1 MRIRDIVIFLFFFAG
16 FSCAESNNFLIRFLD
31 KLDSLELE
39 RLDTNYVR
47 PYREWWRVAY
57 INSFSNTNMNIRSY
71 SPLYGIEGNINADTK
86 LKLALHAS
94 FRGLGVT
101 YAHDVDSRDMNLLLS
116 YYGNIFGG
124 EILMNRSNS
133 LHGPLSIYNWLENEN
148 YTFSPMNITLNVEP
162 KDLSYFNILS
172 DFYVVLNYR
181 RFSFP
186 AALGFSHTQRR
197 SAGSI
202 ILGGSYI
209 FSGTKVKSEDLR
221 NFWGGQSHFSIK
233 EVALGAGYAYNFSYR
248 IFENHSLLFHFS
260 LLPMFT
266 VWNHYSD
273 RAREQNALVNPE
285 LVRYNETNWIWD
297 DVENDAVQMVLL
309 FRNGMNYNYK
319 NVFLGV
325 NTVFAAQTLSK
336 GDDLDYDV
344 DLWIVRA
351 FAGVR
356 F

>member
-1 MRIRDIVIFLFFFAG
+1 
-16 FSCAESNNFLIRFLD
+16 
-31 KLDSLELE
+31 
-39 RLDTNYVR
+39 
-47 PYREWWRVAY
+47 
-57 INSFSNTNMNIRSY
+57 MNIRSY
-71 SPLYGIEGNINADTK
+71 SPMYGIEGNINADTK
-86 LKLALHAS
+86 LKLSVYAS
-94 FRGLGVT
+94 FRGWGVT
-101 YAHDVDSRDMNLLLS
+101 YAHDVDYHDVNLMFS
-116 YYGNIFGG
+116 YYGDILGG
-124 EILMNRSNS
+124 EFLMNRSNS
-133 LHGPLSIYNWLENEN
+133 LHGPLNIYNWLENED
-148 YTFSPMNITLNVEP
+148 YSYSLMNTTLDV
-162 KDLSYFNILS
+162 KSRDLSYFNILS
-172 DFYVVLNYR
+172 DFYVVLNYK

-186 AALGFSHTQRR
+186 AALGFSRMQRR
-197 SAGSI
+197 SAGSV

-209 FSGTKVKSEDLR
+209 FSGTKVKSRDLQ

-233 EVALGAGYAYNFSYR
+233 EAALGAGYAYNFSYR

>member
-1 MRIRDIVIFLFFFAG
+1 MRIRSIFIFLLVLAEI
-16 FSCAESNNFLIRFLD
+16 SCAWSNNRLIRFFD

-39 RLDTNYVR
+39 HLDTNYVR
-47 PYREWWRVAY
+47 PYKEWWQIAF
-57 INSFSNTNMNIRSY
+57 INSFSNTNMNIRCY
-71 SPLYGIEGNINADTK
+71 SPMYGIEGNINADTK
-86 LKLALHAS
+86 LKLALYAS

-101 YAHDVDSRDMNLLLS
+101 YAHDVNSRDMNLMFS
-116 YYGNIFGG
+116 YYGDIFGG
-124 EILMNRSNS
+124 EFLMNRSNS
-133 LHGPLSIYNWLENEN
+133 IHGPLNIYNWLENEN
-148 YTFSPMNITLNVEP
+148 YSYSLMNATLDVKPN
-162 KDLSYFNILS
+162 DLSYFNILS

-181 RFSFP
+181 KFSFP
-186 AALGFSHTQRR
+186 AALGFSHLQRR

-209 FSGTKVKSEDLR
+209 YSGTKVKDRDLQ

-233 EVALGAGYAYNFSYR
+233 EAALGAGYAYNFSFR
-248 IFENHSLLFHFS
+248 LFEKHFILFHFS

-273 RAREQNALVNPE
+273 NARTPNVLVDPE
-285 LVRYNETNWIWD
+285 RIRYDETNWIWD

-309 FRNGMNYNYK
+309 FRNGMNYSYK
-319 NVFLGV
+319 NIFCGL
-325 NTVFAAQTLSK
+325 NTVFAGQTLSK

-344 DLWIVRA
+344 DLWIMQA
-351 FAGVR
+351 FVGVR